1 MYEQHAHQMVDKVE
15 ATNINNSQTNTYI
28 FMLRGQDISIYFHLS
43 SAFFC
48 PPFINFSNVGTLV
61 LKNCHMR
68 LVYQERS
75 RQFCWDV

>member
-15 ATNINNSQTNTYI
+15 ATNINSQTNTYI
-28 FMLRGQDISIYFHLS
+28 FLLSGQDISIYFHLS

-48 PPFINFSNVGTLV
+48 PPSFINFSNVGTLV

-68 LVYQERS
+68 LV
-75 RQFCWDV
+75 